1 MQEQAICN
9 KERIAPVNNSKEFTL
24 EENYD
29 EKVYQKALELYRKPF
44 LQLIQEA
51 ASVHKENWPDAD
63 IQSSALLSIKTG
75 HCPEDCS
82 YCPQSARYETDIKKH
97 SLMNVDEIVEKAQ
110 TAKNNG
116 ATRFCMGAAWRKPP
130 RGEQFE
136 RVLTAIKEVKKLG
149 MESCVTL
156 GLLSDE
162 QAGQLKE
169 AGLDYYNHN
178 VDTSKNFYD
187 KIITTRKFGDRVQTL
202 RELRKNDIKVC
213 CGGILGMG
221 ESQEDRVKFLAFL
234 ASMNPQPE
242 SVPVNF
248 LVKVEGT
255 PLANNED
262 VDVLEFVRTI
272 AVARILMPKSRVR
285 LSAGRMQ
292 LNREAHIL
300 AFTAGANS
308 IHSGEVLLTTPLP
321 GASFDE
327 KLINDVTKP
336 LELHN

>member
-1 MQEQAICN
+1 MENIAQTQEETQCVV
-9 KERIAPVNNSKEFTL
+9 PVEEFTL
-24 EENYD
+24 DDNYNEEIY
-29 EKVYQKALELYRKPF
+29 EKAKKLYSLPFIELIQKAAVIH
-44 LQLIQEA
+44 Q
-51 ASVHKENWPDAD
+51 ENWPHAD

-97 SLMNVDEIVEKAQ
+97 SLMDVEDIVEKAKV
-110 TAKNNG
+110 AKNNG

-130 RGEQFE
+130 KGEQFE
-136 RVLTAIKEVKKLG
+136 RVLKSIQEVKKLG
-149 MESCVTL
+149 MEACVTL
-156 GLLSDE
+156 GLLSNE
-162 QAGQLKE
+162 QAAQLKE

-178 VDTSKNFYD
+178 VDTSKDFYE
-187 KIITTRKFGDRVQTL
+187 KIITTRKFSDRVQTL
-202 RELRKNDIKVC
+202 RELRKNNIKMC

-221 ESQEDRVKFLAFL
+221 ESRSDRIKFLSFL
-234 ASMNPQPE
+234 ASMDPQPE

-255 PLANNED
+255 PLSGQED
-262 VDVLEFVRTI
+262 IDVLEFIRTI

-292 LNREAHIL
+292 LNREAHVL

-321 GASFDE
+321 GTSFDE
-327 KLINDVTKP
+327 RLIQDVTKP
-336 LELHN
+336 IDLDLN

>member
-1 MQEQAICN
+1 MLEQTSSITSQV
-9 KERIAPVNNSKEFTL
+9 PPLDMPPEFSL

-29 EKVYQKALELYRKPF
+29 EQIYQKALALYSKPF

-51 ASVHKENWPDAD
+51 ASVHKENWPEGD

-75 HCPEDCS
+75 NCPEDCS
-82 YCPQSARYETDIKKH
+82 YCPQSARYETDIQKH
-97 SLMNVDEIVEKAQ
+97 SLMSVEDILVKAQ
-110 TAKNNG
+110 AAKDNG

-130 RGEQFE
+130 RGEQFD
-136 RVLTAIKEVKKLG
+136 RVLTAVKEVKKLG
-149 MESCVTL
+149 METCVTL
-156 GLLSDE
+156 GLLSNE
-162 QAGQLKE
+162 QAGELKE

-178 VDTSKNFYD
+178 VDSSKDFYN
-187 KIITTRKFGDRVQTL
+187 KIITTRKFSDRVDTL

-221 ESQEDRVKFLAFL
+221 ESQDDRIKFLSFL

-255 PLANNED
+255 PLAQEED
-262 VDVLEFVRTI
+262 VDVLEFIRTI

-285 LSAGRMQ
+285 LSAGRMK
-292 LNREAHIL
+292 LNREAHVL

-321 GASFDE
+321 GTTFDE
-327 KLINDVTKP
+327 KLLNEMTKP
-336 LELHN
+336 LELQ

>member
-1 MQEQAICN
+1 MQEQICCS
-9 KERIAPVNNSKEFTL
+9 KENSPKEFTL
-24 EENYD
+24 NDDYNEEI
-29 EKVYQKALELYRKPF
+29 YQKALELYKKPF
-44 LQLIQEA
+44 LQLIQQA
-51 ASVHKENWPDAD
+51 ASVHKENWPEAD

-82 YCPQSARYETDIKKH
+82 YCPQSARYETDIQKH
-97 SLMNVDEIVEKAQ
+97 PLMDVAEIIEKAQ
-110 TAKNNG
+110 MAKNNG

-130 RGEQFE
+130 RGEQFNT
-136 RVLTAIKEVKKLG
+136 VLTAIKEVKKLG
-149 MESCVTL
+149 MEACVTL
-156 GLLSDE
+156 GLLSNE
-162 QAGQLKE
+162 QAAQLKE

-178 VDTSKNFYD
+178 VDTSKDFYD
-187 KIITTRKFGDRVQTL
+187 KIISTRKFTDRVQTL
-202 RELRKNDIKVC
+202 RELRKNDINVC

-221 ESQEDRVKFLAFL
+221 EAQDDRIKFLAFL

-242 SVPVNF
+242 SVPINF

-255 PLANNED
+255 PLAENENI
-262 VDVLEFVRTI
+262 DVLEFIRTI

-292 LNREAHIL
+292 LNREAHVL

-327 KLINDVTKP
+327 KLINDLTKP
-336 LELHN
+336 IELFN

>member
-1 MQEQAICN
+1 MENQTCVTNEKC
-9 KERIAPVNNSKEFTL
+9 APSLPL
-24 EENYD
+24 EDFKLDDNYD
-29 EKVYQKALELYRKPF
+29 EAVYQKAMELYSLPF
-44 LQLIQEA
+44 LKLIQKA
-51 ASVHKENWPDAD
+51 AVVHQENWPECD

-75 HCPEDCS
+75 SCPEDCS
-82 YCPQSARYETDIKKH
+82 YCPQSARFETDIQKH
-97 SLMNVDEIVEKAQ
+97 PLMNVEDIVQKAQ
-110 TAKNNG
+110 AAKANG

-130 RGEQFE
+130 KGEQFD
-136 RVLTAIKEVKKLG
+136 RVLTAIQEVKKLG
-149 MESCVTL
+149 MEACVTL
-156 GLLSDE
+156 GLLSEE
-162 QAGQLKE
+162 QAQKLKE

-178 VDTSKNFYD
+178 VDTSKDFYD
-187 KIITTRKFGDRVQTL
+187 KIITTRKFADRVQTL
-202 RELRKNDIKVC
+202 RELRKSDIKVC

-221 ESQEDRVKFLAFL
+221 ETAEDRMKLLSFL

-242 SVPVNF
+242 SVPINF

-255 PLANNED
+255 PLAQQENI
-262 VDVLEFVRTI
+262 DVLEFVRTI
-272 AVARILMPKSRVR
+272 AVARILMPKTRVR

-327 KLINDVTKP
+327 KMIQDLTQP
-336 LELHN
+336 LSFN